1 MIEIKTKSVKMKT
14 KKGFIKC
21 YYLFTVKMF
30 QPKLLIKVNQL
41 NLNLFLT
48 DDAQQTLLKIVFFN
62 KYKHNKLKLLEVYN
76 FSLKFAI
83 CLIELNRLLTSK
95 LAALSLGLYRRKY
108 IKYNLLLLISI

>member
-1 MIEIKTKSVKMKT
+1 
-14 KKGFIKC
+14 
-21 YYLFTVKMF
+21 MF

-76 FSLKFAI
+76 FSLKF
-83 CLIELNRLLTSK
+83 CNLFNRVK
-95 LAALSLGLYRRKY
+95 
-108 IKYNLLLLISI
+108 